1 MPGMI
6 KTLVVDDSPTSRA
19 IVAKLIDQECSIVPA
34 SSGEEALG
42 LLGSGEFDLLLLDLL
57 MPGMDGKAVLAA
69 MREWGIEVP
78 VVVMTADIQERTK
91 ASLTELG
98 APVVVNKPLTRA
110 KLVAAIGEAM
120 AGHRGPPP

>member
-1 MPGMI
+1 MI

-19 IVAKLIDQECSIVPA
+19 IVARLIDQDCSIVQA
-34 SSGEEALG
+34 SSGVEALG

-69 MREWGIEVP
+69 MRERGIAVP
-78 VVVMTADIQERTK
+78 VVVITADIQERTK

-98 APVVVNKPLTRA
+98 ASVVANKPLTRA
-110 KLVAAIGEAM
+110 KLVAAIGEAL
-120 AGHRGPPP
+120 ASHRGLSS